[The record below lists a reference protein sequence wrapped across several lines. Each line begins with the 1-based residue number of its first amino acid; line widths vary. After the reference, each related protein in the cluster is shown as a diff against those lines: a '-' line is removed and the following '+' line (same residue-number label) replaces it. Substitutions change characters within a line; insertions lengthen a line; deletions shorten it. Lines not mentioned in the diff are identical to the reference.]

1 MLSQARSG
9 RRRAPSSADIEMDI
23 PRKDAARKRLIR
35 RILIGVVVLAAIPAI
50 TIGLS
55 RLKPAAP
62 GVDRS
67 TVWIDA
73 VKRGPIVLEVRGLGT
88 LVPEETMLIPATT
101 DGRVQRILIYPG
113 TPVKADSVVMI
124 LTSPE
129 LETQLL
135 DAEYGLKAAEAD
147 YANLKVTLEKAKLD
161 MQSTVAQVGAD
172 FNTSKLQADRD
183 QALAKEGLFSEV
195 DAKISAVKAQELG
208 GRVELEQKRLAIN
221 GDAEEAQLA
230 AQQVKV
236 EQLRGQYNLKKSQ
249 VDQLKVRA
257 GFDGMLQQLP
267 TPVEVGQKVTAG
279 TPLGKV
285 AQPSKL
291 KAELK
296 IAETQVKDIAYG
308 QPAVI
313 DTRLAGGGSNGL
325 IEGRVSRIDP
335 SILNGTV
342 TVDVA
347 LKGTLPP
354 GARPDLSVDGTIQLA
369 KLDDVVYVGRPVF
382 GQQDSTVQLFKLE
395 PDGKYAGKVKV
406 QLGRSSVNTIEI
418 KDGLKV
424 GDQVILSDMS
434 QYDNYDRIRLN

>member
-1 MLSQARSG
+1 M
-9 RRRAPSSADIEMDI
+9 RRAPSSPDIEMDI

-35 RILIGVVVLAAIPAI
+35 RISIGVVVLAAILAI
-50 TIGLS
+50 TIGLAH
-55 RLKPAAP
+55 LKPAAP
-62 GVDRS
+62 GIDRS
-67 TVWIDA
+67 TVWIDV

-135 DAEYGLKAAEAD
+135 DAEFGLKAAEAD
-147 YANLKVTLEKAKLD
+147 FANLKVTLQKAKLD
-161 MQSTVAQVGAD
+161 MQSTAAQVGAD

-195 DAKISAVKAQELG
+195 DAKISAVKAQQLG
-208 GRVELEQKRLAIN
+208 GRVELEEKRLAIN
-221 GDAEEAQLA
+221 GDAEQAQLA

-236 EQLRGQYNLKKSQ
+236 EQLRGQFNLKKSQ

-267 TPVEVGQKVTAG
+267 APVEVGQKVMAG

-382 GQQDSTVQLFKLE
+382 GQQDATVQLFKLE
-395 PDGKYAGKVKV
+395 PDGKYANKVKV

>member
-1 MLSQARSG
+1 L
-9 RRRAPSSADIEMDI
+9 
-23 PRKDAARKRLIR
+23 
-35 RILIGVVVLAAIPAI
+35 
-50 TIGLS
+50 
-55 RLKPAAP
+55 
-62 GVDRS
+62 
-67 TVWIDA
+67 
-73 VKRGPIVLEVRGLGT
+73 
-88 LVPEETMLIPATT
+88 
-101 DGRVQRILIYPG
+101 
-113 TPVKADSVVMI
+113 
-124 LTSPE
+124 
-129 LETQLL
+129 
-135 DAEYGLKAAEAD
+135 
-147 YANLKVTLEKAKLD
+147 N
-161 MQSTVAQVGAD
+161 
-172 FNTSKLQADRD
+172 
-183 QALAKEGLFSEV
+183 
-195 DAKISAVKAQELG
+195 
-208 GRVELEQKRLAIN
+208 
-221 GDAEEAQLA
+221 
-230 AQQVKV
+230 
-236 EQLRGQYNLKKSQ
+236 
-249 VDQLKVRA
+249 VRA

-382 GQQDSTVQLFKLE
+382 GQQDATVQLFKLE
-395 PDGKYAGKVKV
+395 PDGKYASKVKV